1 MRRRGEGV
9 ANYLITIA
17 IVTAALVPLL
27 LQALNAVQG
36 VIQRFIN
43 SLQ

>member
-9 ANYLITIA
+9 ANYLITIG

-27 LQALNAVQG
+27 LQALGAVQG